1 MYHKTTD
8 LALNLSQNYIFKM
21 EYRKTTNLITKLQ
34 ILEFKSL
41 ALVLCLSYKRASFVI
56 KLSLNL

>member
-8 LALNLSQNYIFKM
+8 LALNLSQNYRFNNKV
-21 EYRKTTNLITKLQ
+21 ITKLQ

-41 ALVLCLSYKRASFVI
+41 ALALCLSYKRVSFVI